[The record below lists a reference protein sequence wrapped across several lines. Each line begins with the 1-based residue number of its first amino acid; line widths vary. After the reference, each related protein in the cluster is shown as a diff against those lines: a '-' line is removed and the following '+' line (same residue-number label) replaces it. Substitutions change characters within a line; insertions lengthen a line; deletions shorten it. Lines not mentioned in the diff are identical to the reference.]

1 MRIAITGASG
11 LLGSALVPA
20 LREDGHSVLRLVR
33 REPRA
38 EDEVRWDPARRELD
52 PYVLDDVDAVV
63 HLSGAGIGDKRWTRA
78 YQRELVDSRIDSTTT
93 IATALAAAAPRD
105 RVLLSA
111 SGVNSYGDT
120 GDTPVD
126 EAAPDGTGFLAA
138 LVRAW
143 EGATRPAEEAGV
155 RVVHLR
161 TAPVLAP
168 SGGLLAP
175 IKTLFKAGLGGRL
188 GSGRQYM
195 PWISLTDWVDA
206 ARFLLTA
213 DDIRGP
219 VNMVAPEQVS
229 NAEFT
234 RALARALHRP
244 AVLPV
249 PAFALRIALDG
260 LADEGALISIRA
272 VPRVL
277 TDHGFT
283 FRHPEVDEA
292 LRWATARR
300 GDRPQ
305 RR

>member
-1 MRIAITGASG
+1 MRTAITGASG

-20 LREDGHSVLRLVR
+20 LRRDGHSVLRLVR

-38 EDEVRWDPARRELD
+38 EDELRWDPARHELD
-52 PYVLDDVDAVV
+52 PRALDDVDAVV
-63 HLSGAGIGDKRWTRA
+63 HLSGAGIGDKRWTKA
-78 YQRELVDSRIDSTTT
+78 YKRELIASRIDSTTT
-93 IATALAAAAPRD
+93 IATALATAAPRQ
-105 RVLLSA
+105 RVLLSG
-111 SGVNSYGDT
+111 SGVNWYGDT
-120 GDTPVD
+120 GATEVD
-126 EAAPDGTGFLAA
+126 ETVPNGTGFLAS
-138 LVRAW
+138 LVQAW
-143 EGATRPAEEAGV
+143 EAATRPAEEAGV

-168 SGGLLAP
+168 SGGTLGPLQ
-175 IKTLFKAGLGGRL
+175 TLFKAGLGGRL

-195 PWISLTDWVDA
+195 PWISLPDWVGA
-206 ARFLLTA
+206 ARVLLTA

-219 VNMVAPEQVS
+219 VNLVAPEQIT

-260 LADEGALISIRA
+260 LADEGALVSLRVA
-272 VPRVL
+272 PRVL

-283 FRHPEVDEA
+283 FRHRTVDEA
-292 LRWATARR
+292 LRWATNR
-300 GDRPQ
+300 
-305 RR
+305 

>member
-11 LLGSALVPA
+11 LIGSALVPA
-20 LREDGHSVLRLVR
+20 LRQDGHSVLRLVR
-33 REPRA
+33 REPRGD
-38 EDEVRWDPARRELD
+38 DELRWDPARHELD
-52 PYVLDDVDAVV
+52 PHALDDVDAVV
-63 HLSGAGIGDKRWTRA
+63 HLSGAGIGDKRWTEA
-78 YQRELVDSRIDSTTT
+78 YKRELVDSRIDSTTT
-93 IATALAAAAPRD
+93 IATALAAAAPRQ
-105 RVLLSA
+105 RVLLSS
-111 SGVNSYGDT
+111 SGVNWYGDT

-126 EAAPDGTGFLAA
+126 ETVPPGTGFLAA
-138 LVRAW
+138 LVQAW
-143 EGATRPAEEAGV
+143 EGATRPAEEVGA

-175 IKTLFKAGLGGRL
+175 LRTLFTAGLGGRL

-213 DDIRGP
+213 DDLRGP
-219 VNMVAPEQVS
+219 VNLVAPDQVT

-234 RALARALHRP
+234 RALARTLHRP

-249 PAFALRIALDG
+249 PAFALRIALGD
-260 LADEGALISIRA
+260 LADEGALISLRV

-283 FRHPEVDEA
+283 FHHRDVDEA
-292 LRWATARR
+292 LRWATAR
-300 GDRPQ
+300 
-305 RR
+305 

>member
-11 LLGSALVPA
+11 LIGSALVPA
-20 LREDGHSVLRLVR
+20 LRQDGHSVLRLVR
-33 REPRA
+33 REPRGD
-38 EDEVRWDPARRELD
+38 DELRWDPARHELD
-52 PYVLDDVDAVV
+52 PHALDDVDAVV
-63 HLSGAGIGDKRWTRA
+63 HLSGAGIGDKRWTEA
-78 YQRELVDSRIDSTTT
+78 YKRELVDSRIDSTTT
-93 IATALAAAAPRD
+93 IAAALAAAAPRQ
-105 RVLLSA
+105 RVLLSS
-111 SGVNSYGDT
+111 SGVNWYGDT

-126 EAAPDGTGFLAA
+126 ETVPPGTGFLAA
-138 LVRAW
+138 LVQAW
-143 EGATRPAEEAGV
+143 EGATRPAEDAGL

-168 SGGLLAP
+168 SGGLLGP
-175 IKTLFKAGLGGRL
+175 LRTLFAAGLGGRL

-219 VNMVAPEQVS
+219 VNLVAPDQVT

-234 RALARALHRP
+234 RALARTLHRP

-249 PAFALRIALDG
+249 PAFALRIALGD
-260 LADEGALISIRA
+260 LADEGALISLRV

-283 FRHPEVDEA
+283 FHHRDVDEA
-292 LRWATARR
+292 LRWATAR
-300 GDRPQ
+300 
-305 RR
+305 

>member
-11 LLGSALVPA
+11 LIGSALVPA
-20 LREDGHSVLRLVR
+20 LRQDSHSVLRLVR
-33 REPRA
+33 REPRGD
-38 EDEVRWDPARRELD
+38 DELRWDPARHELD
-52 PYVLDDVDAVV
+52 PHALDDVDAVV
-63 HLSGAGIGDKRWTRA
+63 HLSGAGIGDKRWTEA
-78 YQRELVDSRIDSTTT
+78 YKRELVDSRIDSTTT
-93 IATALAAAAPRD
+93 IATALAAAAPRQ
-105 RVLLSA
+105 RVLLSS
-111 SGVNSYGDT
+111 SGVNWYGDT

-126 EAAPDGTGFLAA
+126 ETVPPGTGFLAA
-138 LVRAW
+138 LVQAW
-143 EGATRPAEEAGV
+143 EGATRPAEDAGL

-175 IKTLFKAGLGGRL
+175 LRTLFAAGLGGRL

-219 VNMVAPEQVS
+219 VNLVAPDQVT

-234 RALARALHRP
+234 RALARTLHRP

-249 PAFALRIALDG
+249 PAFALRIALGD
-260 LADEGALISIRA
+260 LADEGALISLRV

-283 FRHPEVDEA
+283 FHHRDVDEA
-292 LRWATARR
+292 LRWATAR
-300 GDRPQ
+300 
-305 RR
+305 